1 MLALAGELAT
11 EYRITGWPEGE
22 AIKAAAI
29 GFTAWRSI
37 RGKGSDERRKIL
49 EQVSGFIDRHGDGRF
64 SDAEYT
70 GETSVRDRAGWWRDS
85 LGERLYL
92 FTADGLKEALKGF
105 DFKRALDTLQEAGA
119 LPAPGADG
127 KRAKAERI
135 KARGAAPIR
144 LYTINPEKLGGDH
157 GA

>member
-1 MLALAGELAT
+1 M
-11 EYRITGWPEGE
+11 
-22 AIKAAAI
+22 
-29 GFTAWRSI
+29 
-37 RGKGSDERRKIL
+37 
-49 EQVSGFIDRHGDGRF
+49 GD
-64 SDAEYT
+64 
-70 GETSVRDRAGWWRDS
+70 
-85 LGERLYL
+85 RLYL